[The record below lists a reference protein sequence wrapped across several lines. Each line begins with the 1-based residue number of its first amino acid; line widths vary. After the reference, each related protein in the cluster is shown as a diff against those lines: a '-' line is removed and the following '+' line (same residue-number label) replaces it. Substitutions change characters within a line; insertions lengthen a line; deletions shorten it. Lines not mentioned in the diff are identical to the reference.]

1 MSDVTNMGEFKAKR
15 ASAQLTTLNGR
26 LVFEGILGVSPHAA
40 RRASV
45 KLNDFIT
52 GALTT
57 GVLAA
62 VLSASAKSATKLT
75 TRTP

>member
-26 LVFEGILGVSPHAA
+26 LVFEGILSSRPDAA

-52 GALTT
+52 GALTI

-62 VLSASAKSATKLT
+62 VLPASAKPATKLI